1 MESTMDIGTTS
12 SFQTQLGR
20 EGRGNNKKHLLR
32 PAVASHKR
40 SKCVVHV
47 FVLCFFQV
55 VLVLVRKESLVL
67 GVTFVWMFVSS
78 RLPDAQN
85 I

>member
-20 EGRGNNKKHLLR
+20 EGRGNNKNTCLR
-32 PAVASHKR
+32 PAVASKF
-40 SKCVVHV
+40 VFHV

-78 RLPDAQN
+78 RLPGSQN

>member
-20 EGRGNNKKHLLR
+20 EGRGNNKNTCCR
-32 PAVASHKR
+32 PAVASKF
-40 SKCVVHV
+40 VFHV
-47 FVLCFFQV
+47 FVCAFQV

-78 RLPDAQN
+78 RLPGIQN